1 MPEEFQID
9 KRFGEIAIDKQWINQ
24 ENLDRALVIRRCI
37 FNRTKVHTPIGKV
50 LQKMSLLSEEQVEQ
64 ILSEQKTPIPIP
76 TESQSQEEDTALRFS
91 DIFDLIVSDDKLEAF
106 LRPTGEIHKNVRL
119 EDIQL
124 LLTEHGIAFG
134 VISDKLLSAYLE
146 SDTLAPEPYK
156 VAAGNPPQPAHPPE
170 IQYHFDTDP
179 LRIGTLKEDG
189 TMDWRDRG
197 EIPQVAAGDLLV
209 EKVGGDPG
217 SPGTNVFG
225 EEVPPPKIKDAK
237 LKTNKGAQASKD
249 GREVTAKISGIP
261 KLEADGR
268 VAVYNILPIE
278 GDIGLETGHVDFD
291 GYIEV
296 KGSVTSGYQV
306 KGKSLSAKEI
316 QGATVEMGEDVVTY
330 GGIYNTT
337 LKVGGSIKANHIHH
351 CTIELLGDLVVEKE
365 IFGCTIETNGQCITI
380 GGKIIASKVGAKKGI
395 QVMDIGTTASKPS
408 EITVGVDH
416 KFAREIKALK
426 EELVKLEAQKGE
438 SEANIVRHKERIDEL
453 GDELGLVAQEQDA
466 VMVQKRQLEE
476 KLNGPNPVDNPQK
489 RQFLNEMI
497 EDLSAKFE
505 ELDKKVHD
513 IMTQDEQIRNLAN
526 GLQKT
531 LSSIDEEMEKTKEDI
546 SITEEAAKID
556 PGIPIIKANGIVF
569 SKTLVIGPHKKLSIP
584 TEMKRVSIIE
594 AKDEQNQYGIKI
606 SPLR

>member
-1 MPEEFQID
+1 MPEELHLD
-9 KRFGEIAIDKQWINQ
+9 ERFGGIAIDKEWINQ

-50 LQKMSLLSEEQVEQ
+50 LQKMGLLTEEQVEL
-64 ILSEQKTPIPIP
+64 ILSEQKAPKTSPGPP
-76 TESQSQEEDTALRFS
+76 QVQEEKDTAHFS
-91 DIFDLIVSDDKLEAF
+91 DIFDLIISDDKIAAF
-106 LRPTGEIHKNVRL
+106 LSPTGVNHRNVAL
-119 EDIQL
+119 GDIRQ

-134 VISDKLLSAYLE
+134 VISDELLSAYLKT
-146 SDTLAPEPYK
+146 DTLAPEPFK
-156 VAAGNPPQPAHPPE
+156 IAAGIPPETGNPPE

-189 TMDWRDRG
+189 TMDWKDRG
-197 EIPQVAAGDLLV
+197 EIPQVAEGDLLV

-225 EEVPPPKIKDAK
+225 EEVPPPRVKDPK

-249 GREVTAKISGIP
+249 GLTITAKISGIP
-261 KLEADGR
+261 RLEADGR

-296 KGSVTSGYQV
+296 KGSVTTGYEV

-316 QGATVEMGEDVVTY
+316 QNATVEMSEDVVTY
-330 GGIYNTT
+330 GGVYGSK
-337 LKVGGSIKANHIHH
+337 LKVGGSMKANHVHH

-365 IFGCTIETNGQCITI
+365 IYGCTIETNGQVIII
-380 GGKIIASKVGAKKGI
+380 GGKIIKVGAKKGI
-395 QVMDIGTTASKPS
+395 QVMDIGTTASRPS

-416 KFAREIKALK
+416 KFSREIKALK
-426 EELVKLEAQKGE
+426 ENLAQLEEQKSE
-438 SEANIVRHKERIDEL
+438 SETAIGKHKEKIDAL
-453 GDELGLVAQEQDA
+453 GDELGKVAQEQDG

-476 KLNGPNPVDNPQK
+476 KLIGPNPIENPQK
-489 RQFLNEMI
+489 RQFLDELI
-497 EDLSAKFE
+497 EDLSTKYE
-505 ELDKKVHD
+505 ELDQKVHA
-513 IMTQDEQIRNLAN
+513 IMTQDEQIRNLVT

-531 LSSIDEEMEKTKEDI
+531 IATIDRDIEKAKEDI
-546 SITEEAAKID
+546 GIAEEAAKID
-556 PGIPIIKANGIVF
+556 PGVPVIKANGIVF

-584 TEMKRVSIIE
+584 QEMKRVSIIE
-594 AKDEQNQYGIKI
+594 AKDENNQYSIKI